1 MCMRQNRTLKHCFVR
16 ASSITHAFP
25 SCRLP
30 NVFNYTADLVKPALM
45 NISLVLF
52 SLFLCPLRIK
62 SIIKDFRAGTHEK
75 ILT

>member
-1 MCMRQNRTLKHCFVR
+1 MRQNRTLKHCIVR
-16 ASSITHAFP
+16 ASSITHAFS

-30 NVFNYTADLVKPALM
+30 KVFNYTADLVKPALI

-62 SIIKDFRAGTHEK
+62 SIIKDFRAGTHGE